1 MSTYPG
7 FLNSNYTPTPFEL
20 PYINNTSGMLGPWL
34 LASIF
39 CLMMEGVLLCQTFN
53 YAVGYPHDRLMIR
66 SLVAISVLFCSFK
79 AGHMIYISWDF
90 FIPHFGNYLSA
101 SIPTASIKVTGLE
114 SSIIGAMIQAF
125 FIHRTFVLSRNWI
138 FLCLTVPTLL
148 LGLAGALI
156 LTIIVFDPVLVLTK
170 GILLNA
176 AANMMVSC
184 VVICDVFIT
193 SFTCW
198 YLFRA
203 KTGFTATNNLITRL
217 LYTAIQSAL
226 PPTICAILNLYWNQR
241 AASTTWVNFFN
252 SLMPFFYVCSMVFT
266 LNSRASVSRAGTSN
280 GQSTGGNAY
289 EMRTGSRHPTGAA
302 TREHETTRPEVYI
315 SRQTHVDAISSRNG
329 IQTFD
334 AKESKIYSSD
344 QSSVHKVVTL
354 HADDG
359 DDDGASSHRKVSA
372 V

>member
-7 FLNSNYTPTPFEL
+7 FLNSSYTPTPFEL
-20 PYINNTSGMLGPWL
+20 PYINHAGAMFGPWL

-39 CLMMEGVLLCQTFN
+39 CLMMEGVLLCQAFN
-53 YAVGYPHDRLMIR
+53 YAIGYPHDRLMLR
-66 SLVAISVLFCSFK
+66 LLVAISVLFCSFK

-90 FIPHFGNYLSA
+90 FIPHFGNYLWA
-101 SIPTASIKVTGLE
+101 SVSTASIKVTGLE
-114 SSIIGAMIQAF
+114 SSIIGAMIQGF
-125 FIHRTFVLSRNWI
+125 FIHRTFVLSRNWF
-138 FLCLTVPTLL
+138 FLCLTIPTLL

-156 LTIIVFDPVLVLTK
+156 LTIIVFDPVLILTK
-170 GILLNA
+170 GVLLNA

-193 SFTCW
+193 AFTCW
-198 YLFRA
+198 YLLRA

-226 PPTICAILNLYWNQR
+226 PPTICAILNLYWNSR

-252 SLMPFFYVCSMVFT
+252 SLMPFFYVCSMLFT
-266 LNSRASVSRAGTSN
+266 LNSRASVSRAGTGS
-280 GQSTGGNAY
+280 GYSTGGNAY
-289 EMRTGSRHPTGAA
+289 EMRTSGWNATGAA
-302 TREHETTRPEVYI
+302 TQEHETTRPEVYI

-329 IQTFD
+329 IHTFD
-334 AKESKIYSSD
+334 AKESNAYTSEN
-344 QSSVHKVVTL
+344 SSVHKVVTL

-359 DDDGASSHRKVSA
+359 DDDGESHRKVSA

>member
-7 FLNSNYTPTPFEL
+7 FNSSYTPLPFEL

-53 YAVGYPHDRLMIR
+53 YAVGYPHDRRMIR

-90 FIPHFGNYLSA
+90 FIAHFGNYLSA
-101 SIPTASIKVTGLE
+101 SIPTASIKLTGLE

-138 FLCLTVPTLL
+138 FLCLTIPTLL

-170 GILLNA
+170 GVLLNA

-193 SFTCW
+193 IFTCW
-198 YLFRA
+198 YLLRA
-203 KTGFTATNNLITRL
+203 KTGFAATNNLITRL

-226 PPTICAILNLYWNQR
+226 PPTICAILNLYWNSR

-252 SLMPFFYVCSMVFT
+252 SLMPFLYVCSMIFT
-266 LNSRASVSRAGTSN
+266 LNSRASVSRAGTS
-280 GQSTGGNAY
+280 GYSTGGNAY
-289 EMRTGSRHPTGAA
+289 ELRTGNRQPTGAA
-302 TREHETTRPEVYI
+302 SREHETTRPEVYI

-329 IQTFD
+329 TQTFD
-334 AKESKIYSSD
+334 AKESNAYTSD
-344 QSSVHKVVTL
+344 QGSVHKVVAL
-354 HADDG
+354 ASDDG
-359 DDDGASSHRKVSA
+359 DDDEASSHRKVSA

>member
-7 FLNSNYTPTPFEL
+7 FLNSSYTPLKTEE
-20 PYINNTSGMLGPWL
+20 PYIYTPGAMFGPWL

-53 YAVGYPHDRLMIR
+53 YATGFPNDRPMLR
-66 SLVAISVLFCSFK
+66 WLVAISVLFCSFK
-79 AGHMIYISWDF
+79 AGHMIYISWDLF
-90 FIPHFGNYLSA
+90 VAHFGNYLSA
-101 SIPTASIKVTGLE
+101 SVQSDSIKITGLE

-138 FLCLTVPTLL
+138 FLILTIPTLL
-148 LGLAGALI
+148 LGLTGALI
-156 LTIIVFDPVLVLTK
+156 LTILVFNPPLLFKRLD
-170 GILLNA
+170 LLNP

-193 SFTCW
+193 AFTCW
-198 YLFRA
+198 YLLRA

-226 PPTICAILNLYWNQR
+226 PPTICAILNLYWNSR
-241 AASTTWVNFFN
+241 AATATWVNFFN

-266 LNSRASVSRAGTSN
+266 LNSRASVSRAGTTN
-280 GQSTGGNAY
+280 GYSSGGNAY

-315 SRQTHVDAISSRNG
+315 SRQTHVDAISSRNEVHA
-329 IQTFD
+329 FD
-334 AKESKIYSSD
+334 AKDSNVYSSD
-344 QSSVHKVVTL
+344 QASVHKVVAL
-354 HADDG
+354 HPDDG
-359 DDDGASSHRKVSA
+359 DDDASSHRKVSA

>member
-7 FLNSNYTPTPFEL
+7 FLNSNYKPISIEL
-20 PYINNTSGMLGPWL
+20 PYINNTAGMLGPWL

-39 CLMMEGVLLCQTFN
+39 CLMMEGILLCQTFN
-53 YAVGYPHDRLMIR
+53 YAVGYPHDRLMLR
-66 SLVAISVLFCSFK
+66 LLVGVSVLFCSFK

-90 FIPHFGNYLSA
+90 FIAHFGNYLSA
-101 SIPTASIKVTGLE
+101 SIPTASVKLTGLE

-138 FLCLTVPTLL
+138 FLVLTIPTLL

-156 LTIIVFDPVLVLTK
+156 LTILVFDLKLLTK
-170 GILLNA
+170 NGVLLNA
-176 AANMMVSC
+176 SANMMVSC

-193 SFTCW
+193 VFTCW
-198 YLFRA
+198 YLLRA

-226 PPTICAILNLYWNQR
+226 PPTICAILNLYWNSR

-266 LNSRASVSRAGTSN
+266 LNSRASVSRSGTSY
-280 GQSTGGNAY
+280 STGGNAY
-289 EMRTGSRHPTGAA
+289 EMRTGNRNPTGPAS
-302 TREHETTRPEVYI
+302 RDQETTRPEVYI

-329 IQTFD
+329 VQTFD
-334 AKESKIYSSD
+334 AKESNVYTSD
-344 QSSVHKVVTL
+344 QGSVHKVVALTG
-354 HADDG
+354 DDG
-359 DDDGASSHRKVSA
+359 DDDGSSSYRKGSA

>member
-7 FLNSNYTPTPFEL
+7 FLNSDYKPLATEL
-20 PYINNTSGMLGPWL
+20 PYINNAAVDQTMDVGLDILSYDGGHLVVSGQHYDTPSL
-34 LASIF
+34 L
-39 CLMMEGVLLCQTFN
+39 N
-53 YAVGYPHDRLMIR
+53 PH
-66 SLVAISVLFCSFK
+66 SFSISVLFCSFK

-90 FIPHFGNYLSA
+90 FIAHFGNYLWA
-101 SIPTASIKVTGLE
+101 SIATPSIKLTGLE

-138 FLCLTVPTLL
+138 FLCLTIPTLL

-156 LTIIVFDPVLVLTK
+156 MTILVFDLKLLLANFV
-170 GILLNA
+170 LLNA

-198 YLFRA
+198 YLLQA
-203 KTGFTATNNLITRL
+203 KTGFAATNNLITRL

-226 PPTICAILNLYWNQR
+226 PPTICAILNLYWNSR
-241 AASTTWVNFFN
+241 AAATTWVNFFN
-252 SLMPFFYVCSMVFT
+252 SLMPFLYVCSMVFT
-266 LNSRASVSRAGTSN
+266 LNSRASVSRAGTTS
-280 GQSTGGNAY
+280 GYSTGGNAY
-289 EMRTGSRHPTGAA
+289 ELRTGNRNPTGAA

-315 SRQTHVDAISSRNG
+315 SRQTHVDAIG
-329 IQTFD
+329 
-334 AKESKIYSSD
+334 
-344 QSSVHKVVTL
+344 SVHKVVAL
-354 HADDG
+354 ASDDG